1 MADHAK
7 LTTYLG
13 AVAAI
18 CYKPQPVHWI
28 GLPAINPKS
37 HGRPMN
43 HFGRALKL
51 AFRHRWNVVGCVLTS
66 LAVAV
71 LWGGNFTVVGPIVD
85 VIMNDIS
92 MPQWVD
98 QQIAASDREVA
109 DSRHWLDE
117 LKGFS
122 TDDAEAVEQHVQ
134 AEIVRRQEAIKRIIA
149 SAPEKGEW
157 SDARIAERTQLL
169 NTLKRLERL
178 RTASPKELRV
188 KIAAEAEHAASQ
200 VEVYE
205 KRAAQYRWL
214 APYAHRWLPTTPFT
228 TLTLICC
235 VVLVAT
241 VVKSVFKVWNSVLV
255 SRIGNQVSL
264 DLRNDFYRQVLR
276 LDMAHF
282 TEQGRGD
289 LMNRC
294 TSDLGTVGQG
304 VQRVFGQAM
313 LEPLKVIVCLMIAA
327 YVSWQLLL
335 LTILIAPIVG
345 FTIHWLGKAL
355 KRTHKKAMQELSSI
369 FETLGETLSGMKLI
383 KAFTMEAGEQN
394 RFQESSKQLFRRQ
407 MKIVTYNSLVSPL
420 TETLGLSMVLIA
432 ALLGGYLVL
441 GQNTH
446 VLGIKISDIP
456 LTHGMMTVF
465 FAMLV
470 GMADPARRLSNE
482 FGYIQGAAASADRVY
497 EVLDLEPSITDPP
510 HPQPLPPLAKAIA
523 FENIDFAYHPD
534 RQILENIQLEV
545 RAGETIA
552 IVGPNG
558 CGKTT
563 LVQLLPRLYDPTSG
577 RITIDGVDIRD
588 VRLNELRKRF
598 GMVTQETLLFND
610 TVANNIAY
618 GDPGAS
624 RATIESAARK
634 AHAHAFITEKLSEG
648 YDTIVGPTGSR
659 LSGGQRQRIAL
670 ARAILRNPE
679 VLILDEATSQID
691 VESEQLIHIVL
702 EEFTRNR
709 TTLLITHR
717 PSTIALADR
726 VVVMDLGRIVDVGTP
741 HELEGRC
748 ELYCRLCLT
757 GYRES
762 A

>member
-1 MADHAK
+1 MRD
-7 LTTYLG
+7 
-13 AVAAI
+13 
-18 CYKPQPVHWI
+18 
-28 GLPAINPKS
+28 
-37 HGRPMN
+37 
-43 HFGRALKL
+43 FGRALKL
-51 AFRHRWNVVGCVLTS
+51 AFLHRWNVVGCVLTS
-66 LAVAV
+66 LAVAL
-71 LWGGNFTVVGPIVD
+71 LWGGNLTAVWPVVD
-85 VIMNDIS
+85 VIMNDS
-92 MPQWVD
+92 SLPQWVD
-98 QQIAASDREVA
+98 LQVATSEREVA
-109 DSRHWLDE
+109 DSKHWLDE
-117 LKGFS
+117 LQELSADK
-122 TDDAEAVEQHVQ
+122 TAAVEEHVQ
-134 AEIVRRQEAIKRIIA
+134 LEIKRRQVEIEQIIA
-149 SAPEKGEW
+149 TAPEKGDW
-157 SDARIAERTQLL
+157 SDARIAERTRLL
-169 NTLKRLERL
+169 NVLKRLEAL

-188 KIAAEAEHAASQ
+188 KLAEEEQHAASQ
-200 VEVYE
+200 IELHE
-205 KRAAQYRWL
+205 KRAARYRWL

-228 TLTLICC
+228 TLALICV

-241 VVKSVFKVWNSVLV
+241 AIKSLFKVWNSILV
-255 SRIGNQVSL
+255 SLIGNQVSF

-304 VQRVFGQAM
+304 VQRIFGQAL
-313 LEPLKVIVCLMIAA
+313 LEPLKVLVCLSIAA

-335 LTILIAPIVG
+335 MTIIIAPLAG
-345 FTIHWLGKAL
+345 YTIHWLGKAL

-383 KAFTMEAGEQN
+383 KTFTMEASERK
-394 RFQESSKQLFRRQ
+394 RFDETSMKLFRRQ
-407 MKIVTYNSLVSPL
+407 MKIVIYNSLVAPL
-420 TETLGLSMVLIA
+420 TETLGLAMVMTA

-456 LTHGMMTVF
+456 LTHGEMAIF
-465 FAMLV
+465 FAMLA

-482 FGYIQGAAASADRVY
+482 FSYIQCAAASADRVY

-510 HPQPLPPLAKAIA
+510 NPRPLMPLAKAIV
-523 FENIDFAYHPD
+523 FEDVEFQYHSG
-534 RQILENIQLEV
+534 RRVLQEIQLEV
-545 RAGETIA
+545 RAGETLA

-563 LVQLLPRLYDPTSG
+563 LVQLLPRLYDPSKG
-577 RITIDGVDIRD
+577 RITFDGVDLRD
-588 VRLNELRKRF
+588 VRLHDLRSRF

-610 TVANNIAY
+610 TVLNNIAQ
-618 GDPGAS
+618 GDPQAS
-624 RATIESAARK
+624 RAAIEAAARK
-634 AHAHAFITEKLSEG
+634 AHAHGFITEKLPEG
-648 YDTIVGPTGSR
+648 YETIVGPTGSR
-659 LSGGQRQRIAL
+659 LSGGQRQRISL

-691 VESEQLIHIVL
+691 VESEQLIHNVL

-741 HELEGRC
+741 NELAGRC
-748 ELYCRLCLT
+748 DLYRRLCVT
-757 GYRES
+757 TVHES
-762 A
+762 AALSCRQTSFVWPSSRNRT